1 MKKILYIFGVIW
13 LLAGCATLTK
23 TQIENVNQFAE
34 TTKNFSEYPSKI
46 MEGMADIR
54 FKRGVYYANSLSD
67 PKIHIGELNNVYA
80 QKKFDNKVAEKVDV
94 TFKIIDKY
102 AQSLALLSSD
112 KYEKDLAEKAKAFGV
127 NIDTLISLNN
137 SIDGT
142 TKVPVGIGD
151 AVGQLIVMGGKQF
164 TRVRQAKEI
173 KKFVAM
179 ADTLIE
185 AMTNNILDYLES
197 KNINELILNEEKEIT
212 RNYLSYL
219 QQTPRATIQDE
230 LGYMELKAEVDEVR
244 ELQEQSIKATKKLR
258 KAHAKLLENIREK
271 KKLKNIIVELQ
282 DLYEDISSLKTTVEK
297 LEINDDK
304 E

>member
-1 MKKILYIFGVIW
+1 MKKTLCIFGTIW

-46 MEGMADIR
+46 MEEVADIR

-67 PKIHIGELNNVYA
+67 PKIHIGELNNVYD
-80 QKKFDNKVAEKVDV
+80 QKKFDSKVAGKVDV

-112 KYEKDLAEKAKAFGV
+112 KYETNLAEKAKAFGI

-137 SIDGT
+137 SIEGT
-142 TKVPVGIGD
+142 SKVPIGIGD
-151 AVGQLIVMGGKQF
+151 AVSQLVVMGGKQF
-164 TRVRQAKEI
+164 TRIRQAKEI
-173 KKFVAM
+173 KKFVSM

-197 KNINELILNEEKEIT
+197 ENINELILSEEKEVT

-219 QQTPRATIQDE
+219 QQTPRATIENE
-230 LGYMELKAEVDEVR
+230 LGYLELKAKIDEVKD
-244 ELQEQSIKATKKLR
+244 LQAQSINATKKLR
-258 KAHAKLLENIREK
+258 KAHAKLLENIQSK
-271 KKLKNIIVELQ
+271 KKLKTIIGELQ
-282 DLYEDISSLKTTVEK
+282 ELYEEINTLKTTVEN
-297 LEINDDK
+297 LEINED
-304 E
+304 EE